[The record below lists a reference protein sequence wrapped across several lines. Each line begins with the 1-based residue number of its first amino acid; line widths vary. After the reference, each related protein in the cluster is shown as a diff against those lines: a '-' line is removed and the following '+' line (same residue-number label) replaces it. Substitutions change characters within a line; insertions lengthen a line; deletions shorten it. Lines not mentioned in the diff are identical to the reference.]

1 MDYIREAIEYLRH
14 YNDLKIS
21 LETLK
26 YEVMQIDA
34 EIKSVKAI
42 DYSGQPHGSGGK
54 APDDLLVNRVY
65 RKQKA
70 MQEIKL
76 TKIKLAK
83 LDEALSGL
91 SEGQGNQ
98 LQEEMVR
105 WFYVDNKKLS
115 QVRKNLEQRNMD
127 HNFRDKELS
136 DRQIYKIRDK
146 GIKRMAIRFF
156 GIKGFGD

>member
-54 APDDLLVNRVY
+54 DPDDLLVNRVY

-70 MQEIKL
+70 IQEIEL
-76 TKIKLAK
+76 TTIKVKKI
-83 LDEALSGL
+83 DEALKGL
-91 SEGQGNQ
+91 SRGSDNY
-98 LQEEMVR
+98 LQEEIVR
-105 WFYVDNKKLS
+105 WFYIDHKKLGE
-115 QVRKNLEQRNMD
+115 VRKKLQQKNIED
-127 HNFRDKELS
+127 NFKDKELS

>member
-1 MDYIREAIEYLRH
+1 MDYIKEAIEYLRH

-21 LETLK
+21 LESLK

-34 EIKSVKAI
+34 EVKSIKAI

-54 APDDLLVNRVY
+54 SPDDLLVNRVY

-70 MQEIKL
+70 IQEIKL

-83 LDEALSGL
+83 LNEALNGL
-91 SEGQGNQ
+91 SDGEDNY
-98 LQEEMVR
+98 LQEELVR
-105 WFYVDNKKLS
+105 WFYIDHKKLS
-115 QVRKNLEQRNMD
+115 QIKKKLEQKNVE
-127 HNFRDKELS
+127 HNFKDKELS